1 MATKDETGGA
11 DGAEAGA
18 HGPAPKAAAPKDA
31 AAKESAPK
39 RAGGAGRRAYHH
51 GDLRNALVEAGLQR
65 VREGG
70 PDAIVLREVA
80 RDTGVS
86 STAAYRHFESHQDL
100 VEEVKHRGV
109 AVMSD
114 WVRAELAASPPAA
127 DPATEAVRHIRA
139 TGLGYVRFALAE
151 PGLFRLIFRESKHAG
166 STALGETR
174 APVAPPAEERDP
186 SYMVMADALD
196 VLVAEGVLRPDRRA
210 FTDIALWAAVHGLST
225 LLLETD
231 LAKLPQEARE
241 QTIDR
246 LFDVLYHGIL
256 DEPVS
261 GPDPHDLPVTRP
273 QPPTRSG

>member
-1 MATKDETGGA
+1 MATKDETGGDA
-11 DGAEAGA
+11 AVPQGPAPKGA
-18 HGPAPKAAAPKDA
+18 APKAAAPKQSA
-31 AAKESAPK
+31 AK
-39 RAGGAGRRAYHH
+39 RAGGGGGRRAYHH
-51 GDLRNALVEAGLQR
+51 GDLRNALAEAGLQR

-100 VEEVKHRGV
+100 VEEVKHRGIGI
-109 AVMSD
+109 MSD
-114 WVRAELAASPPAA
+114 WVRAELAASAPAE

-139 TGLGYVRFALAE
+139 TGLGYLRFALAE

-166 STALGETR
+166 STALAETR

-196 VLVAEGVLRPDRRA
+196 VLVAEGVLRPERRA

-231 LAKLPQEARE
+231 LAKLPEDARE
-241 QTIDR
+241 QTIER
-246 LFDVLYHGIL
+246 LFDVLYNGIL
-256 DEPVS
+256 DEPVA
-261 GPDPHDLPVTRP
+261 GPDPHDLPVGR
-273 QPPTRSG
+273 PTRSG